1 MAHEEWLERGEIY
14 ALGAL
19 DSAERN
25 SFEAHVAAGCSL
37 CEEYLRQTREALI
50 LMPGSLTPVIPPAF
64 VKNNLLR
71 QLALEQPASRSA
83 RSRPLRLWWGVGAGA
98 LAAAGLV
105 LTLSWHLVGT
115 RRELEKTQGRI
126 ATLQAELSQREELV
140 RFLADPQVRVVQLSG
155 LPVSPGAVAR
165 LLWNPDKGTGLFL
178 ATGLAQLPRGRV
190 YELWAI
196 AGNDPFPAGVF
207 TVDPSGRA
215 ILKLPPLTEGKKF
228 GKFAVTDEPAGGVPK
243 PTGAMHLLG
252 SV

>member
-19 DSAERN
+19 DGKERD

-37 CEEYLRQTREALI
+37 CEELVRQTREALI
-50 LMPGSLTPVIPPAF
+50 LMPRSLTPVIPPASI
-64 VKNNLLR
+64 KNNLLR
-71 QLALEQPASRSA
+71 QLAPEPSSSTPV

-105 LTLSWHLVGT
+105 LSLGWNLVST
-115 RRELEKTQGRI
+115 RRELERTANRVVS
-126 ATLQAELSQREELV
+126 LQAELAQREELV
-140 RFLADPQVRVVQLSG
+140 RFLADPRVRVVQLAG
-155 LPVSPGAVAR
+155 LPANPDAIAR
-165 LLWNPDKGTGLFL
+165 LLWNPEKGTGLFL
-178 ATGLAQLPRGRV
+178 ATGLAQLPPGRI

-207 TVDPSGRA
+207 TLEPSGRA
-215 ILKLPPLTEGKKF
+215 MLKLPRLPEGTKF
-228 GKFAVTDEPAGGVPK
+228 DKFAVTDEPAGGVPK